1 MQKPPAIPP
10 IQTLRAFVAVAELKS
25 FTKAAEALCVT
36 QTAVSHS
43 VAQLEAWL
51 GARLFVRDRRG
62 VELTNLATKLAPE
75 LGRSIETLADLLE
88 RARRTSARGQLRI
101 STTPEF
107 STQWLAP
114 RVPDFC
120 SSHPDIDVS
129 VVVEYRR
136 TRFATDDVDVAIWL
150 GGVSQEPG
158 AEILTSDEEF
168 AVCSPELAESLPSR
182 GALRA
187 AQLLRYE
194 GSRHTALD
202 WRRWYGQVSGTD
214 SEAVGIEFDDGPCYA
229 TFSEMLAACKQGAGI
244 ALVRTSLVADDLR
257 SNQLT
262 RCFSETI
269 NSDLQYQLIVAA
281 ERRKDPEVL
290 AFRNWLFGQIATT
303 APKP

>member
-1 MQKPPAIPP
+1 MQRPPSFPP
-10 IQTLRAFVAVAELKS
+10 FQTLRAFVAVAELKS
-25 FTKAAEALCVT
+25 FTKAAELLCVT

-43 VAQLEAWL
+43 VAQLESWL

-62 VELTNLATKLAPE
+62 VELTSLGAKLAPE
-75 LGRSIETLADLLE
+75 LGRSIESLAEMLE
-88 RARRTSARGQLRI
+88 RARRLSARGQLRI

-107 STQWLAP
+107 STQWLSP
-114 RVPDFC
+114 RIPDFC
-120 SSHPDIDVS
+120 GRHPDVDLS

-136 TRFATDDVDVAIWL
+136 TRFAVDDVDIAIWL
-150 GGVSQEPG
+150 GGVLQQPG

-168 AVCSPELAESLPSR
+168 AVCAPAVAKTLPSR

-194 GSRHTALD
+194 GSRYTALD

-244 ALVRTSLVADDLR
+244 ALVRTSLVADELLGGR
-257 SNQLT
+257 LQ

-269 NSDLQYQLIVAA
+269 NSDLQYQLMVSD
-281 ERRKDPEVL
+281 ERRNDPEVL
-290 AFRNWLFGQIATT
+290 AFRSWLLGQAATLRSD
-303 APKP
+303 